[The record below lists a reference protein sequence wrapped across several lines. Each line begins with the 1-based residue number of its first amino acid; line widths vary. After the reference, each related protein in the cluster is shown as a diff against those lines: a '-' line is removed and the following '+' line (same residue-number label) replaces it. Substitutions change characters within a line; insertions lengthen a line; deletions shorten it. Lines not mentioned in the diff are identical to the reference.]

1 MKILADQVKN
11 SAKQRIKNND
21 KIYDWRGGLFWLPT
35 SDFFW
40 EVDWRGSKSEIYFE
54 DFKLL
59 EHFYFYILYFL
70 YVRRMW

>member
-11 SAKQRIKNND
+11 SAEQMIKNND
-21 KIYDWRGGLFWLPT
+21 KIYDWRGDFSDYRLPI
-35 SDFFW
+35 FFW

-59 EHFYFYILYFL
+59 EHFYFYILHFL

>member
-11 SAKQRIKNND
+11 SAEQTIKNND
-21 KIYDWRGGLFWLPT
+21 KIYDWRGLFWLPT

-59 EHFYFYILYFL
+59 EHFYFYILHFL